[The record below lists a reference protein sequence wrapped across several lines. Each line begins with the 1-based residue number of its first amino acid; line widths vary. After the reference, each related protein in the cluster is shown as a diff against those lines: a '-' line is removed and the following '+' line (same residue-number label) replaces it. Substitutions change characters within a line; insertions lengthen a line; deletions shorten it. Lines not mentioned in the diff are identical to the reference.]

1 MSHRFGAAVALGI
14 VALLATVISAGETTL
29 ITSFEQP
36 ADMDRVAGVSH
47 KELVTGLA
55 TQGRACLEVTFTA
68 QERSL
73 DLSHL
78 LPSDWRGYTYLR
90 MDVYNPGL
98 PCVFTLRV
106 DDALYDPKDPA
117 ERHTISSWY
126 HRARP
131 GWSTREFVIPGLA
144 EDADLSQIKGVWLR
158 CESELA
164 RPQPIGIDNVRF
176 VRGGGVTVYEPPKR
190 PVARRLTAVPGNFI
204 PNGNFELGLQDWG
217 AWGRWENGRYEFSCG
232 LGENAYQ
239 GESSAAIICDVPG
252 RGGIYTDV
260 LRDVRPGLYR
270 LRYAVKATDGAVARA
285 LLNGASI
292 NGDRTIPGL
301 PPEWRTFSYYVTV
314 PEEAKDVRLYFF
326 NVGTGI
332 LYVDAVSLVSASG
345 LVQPRVAT
353 STVPQKPT
361 HVEVVRNV
369 VYVKGEPFF
378 PVGIYGCY
386 DPSLLQG
393 TGFNLCLGSEL
404 MATPVDLLDACH
416 RAGVLTMFNLTG
428 LMRGHRPENVR
439 EAVEN
444 VKRHPSV
451 LGWYL
456 CDEPD
461 MGTWNVPPDEVALA
475 TRLLHRSTGQPVA
488 SVVMAWAESNLYRYQ
503 GALDILATDIYPI
516 RSDGQPSDL
525 TLVAHGTD
533 VAKRATGSHRPVWLV
548 LQATDKATPQQEYG
562 VTYLA
567 VTHGADGILYFAY
580 SDDLRKSEAWKAL
593 VDISLELRELS
604 PYLTSPTSS
613 REVKVSDA
621 RIHWMLKESPKV
633 YCLIAVNGTAETLE
647 AVTWGLPF
655 VREDAP
661 LLVPFESRGGHIK
674 GGTITDRFGPYQR
687 HVYVIEK

>member
-1 MSHRFGAAVALGI
+1 MNHRFGTAAALGI

-36 ADMDRVAGVSH
+36 ADMDRVAGLSH

-55 TQGRACLEVTFTA
+55 TKGRASLGVTFTA

-73 DLSHL
+73 DLTHL
-78 LPSDWRGYTYLR
+78 LPSDWQGYTYLR

-117 ERHTISSWY
+117 EKHTISSWY

-131 GWSTREFVIPGLA
+131 GWSTLEFVIPGLA

-158 CESELA
+158 CESQLA

-190 PVARRLTAVPGNFI
+190 PVARRVTVVPGNFI
-204 PNGNFELGLQDWG
+204 ANGNFELGLQDWG
-217 AWGRWENGRYEFSCG
+217 AWGRWENGQYEFSCG
-232 LGENAYQ
+232 LDENAFQ
-239 GESSAAIICDVPG
+239 GESSAAILCDVPG
-252 RGGIYTDV
+252 RGGIFTDA
-260 LRDVRPGLYR
+260 LRDVQPGLYR
-270 LRYAVKATDGAVARA
+270 LSYAVKATDGAVARA
-285 LLNGASI
+285 LLNGASV

-301 PPEWRTFSYYVTV
+301 PPRWRVFSYYVTV
-314 PEEAKDVRLYFF
+314 PDGAKDVRLYFF
-326 NVGTGI
+326 NVGAGI
-332 LYVDAVSLVSASG
+332 LYVDGVSLVSATG
-345 LVQPRVAT
+345 EVQPKAPA
-353 STVPQKPT
+353 SAVPQKPA
-361 HVEVVRNV
+361 HVEVIQSVI
-369 VYVKGEPFF
+369 YVKGEPFF
-378 PVGIYGCY
+378 PIGIYGCY

-393 TGFNLCLGSEL
+393 TGFNLCLGNEL
-404 MATPVDLLDACH
+404 MSTPVELLDACH
-416 RAGVLTMFNLTG
+416 RAGLMSMFNLTG

-439 EAVEN
+439 EEVEN
-444 VKRHPSV
+444 VKGHPSV

-461 MGTWNVPPDEVALA
+461 MSTWNVPPDEVALA
-475 TRLLHRSTGQPVA
+475 TRLLHGATQQPVA
-488 SVVMAWAESNLYRYQ
+488 SVVMGWAESNLYRYQ

-525 TLVAHGTD
+525 TAVAHGTD
-533 VAKRATGSHRPVWLV
+533 VAKRATGGHKPVWLV

-567 VTHGADGILYFAY
+567 ITHGADGILYFAY
-580 SDDLRKSEAWKAL
+580 SEELRKSEAWKAL
-593 VDISLELRELS
+593 VDISLELQELS

-613 REVKVSDA
+613 RVVKVSDA

-633 YCLIAVNGTAETLE
+633 YCLIAVNSTAETLQK
-647 AVTWGLPF
+647 VTWDLPF
-655 VREDAP
+655 AREGAP
-661 LLVPFESRGGHIK
+661 LLVPFEARGGHIK
-674 GGTITDRFGPYQR
+674 NGAITDEFGPYQR
-687 HVYVIEK
+687 HIYVIEK